1 MHPVGPEPAST
12 YWVRRV
18 LVVLVLLL
26 VVVVAWWLLFGRS
39 SGSPD
44 TSGTPPTPSVS
55 SSSPGTTPSDTTSS
69 SPSKTPSNTPSG
81 TASAQD
87 CTNAQIKVKVTTDAP
102 TYPAGQDPKF
112 TLTVTNISDTPCLR
126 DVGSAAEELVVTSG
140 DTRIWS
146 SDDCNPPGTPSVQ
159 LLKPG
164 QPDPVTVPWGRTLS
178 QPGCPT
184 GQPAADPGTYKV
196 SGRVGD
202 KDSAP
207 AVFQL
212 T

>member
-12 YWVRRV
+12 YWVRRA
-18 LVVLVLLL
+18 LAVLVLLL
-26 VVVVAWWLLFGRS
+26 VVVLVWWLLFGRS

-44 TSGTPPTPSVS
+44 TSGGPPTPSVS
-55 SSSPGTTPSDTTSS
+55 SSSPSTTPSGTTSS

-81 TASAQD
+81 TASEQD
-87 CTNAQIKVKVTTDAP
+87 CTNAQIKVVVTTDAS
-102 TYPAGQDPKF
+102 TYPPGKDPTF
-112 TLTVTNISDTPCLR
+112 TLTVTNISDTACRR

-146 SDDCNPPGTPSVQ
+146 SDDCNPPGTASVQ
-159 LLKPG
+159 RLKPG
-164 QPDPVTVPWGRTLS
+164 QPLSVSVDWGRTLS

-196 SGRVGD
+196 TGRVGD
-202 KDSAP
+202 KTSAP

>member
-12 YWVRRV
+12 YWVRRT

-26 VVVVAWWLLFGRS
+26 VVVLLGWLLFGRS

-44 TSGTPPTPSVS
+44 TSGQQPTPSVS
-55 SSSPGTTPSDTTSS
+55 SSSPSTTPSDTTSS
-69 SPSKTPSNTPSG
+69 SASKTPSNTPSG
-81 TASAQD
+81 SASAQD
-87 CTNAQIKVKVTTDAP
+87 CTNAQIKVVVTTDASS
-102 TYPAGQDPKF
+102 YPAGQDPQF

-126 DVGSAAEELVVTSG
+126 DVGSAAEELVVSSG

-146 SDDCNPPGTPSVQ
+146 SDDCNPPGTASVQ
-159 LLKPG
+159 RLLPG
-164 QPDPVTVPWGRTLS
+164 QPNSVSVPWARKLS

-184 GQPAADPGTYKV
+184 GQPEAGSGTYKV
-196 SGRVGD
+196 TGRVGD
-202 KDSAP
+202 KQSAP